1 MFKKFALAVAVAAA
15 VSVPAI
21 AAEKAQTPT
30 IAVINVP
37 LIMHEIPQAKTA

>member
-15 VSVPAI
+15 VSVPAM

-37 LIMHEIPQAKTA
+37 LIMH